1 MTRKILITFVLL
13 LCLLTGCHSETTF
26 TGGYAIVYLEG
37 VPYLLN
43 AKGET
48 LDISQYDEID
58 NTFGSLILVKKYQN
72 NKVQCGYIDNNGNEV
87 IKPSY
92 DMAYPFS
99 DGLAVVVK
107 NNKYQII
114 NTENEVVYTLPKD
127 YIVYDQFVEGYLRV
141 EYQGKYT
148 FLDKNFNIGTKFFDN
163 LENFSC
169 GLALASSTNEL
180 GITNYQFINT
190 NYEVVLDSDKLK
202 DYDFVDSFK
211 DGFARVGRYIEETY
225 YYSFINQK
233 GEFLVDEENNSK
245 GHYRICK
252 VMEQAL
258 CDRLLKANNVD
269 IYEHSIAVELL
280 VDEENN
286 SLFVKANNF
295 HNGQAVVFTETPYR
309 YAGASARYGFRYI
322 TTEGVY
328 PPYLEDGGKYGFYKN
343 YESKTASINDL
354 WATFEPF
361 VPGYIAVRDLSFSG
375 NPLYKFYKITNDG
388 VETLTLFTNDTTI
401 SKNELLNYPKPIE
414 LLSMKYN
421 TFYDPANPQL
431 LMVVKI
437 YTNLYGIVNQNG
449 EYITKVVY
457 DNVII

>member
-26 TGGYAIVYLEG
+26 SGGYAIVYLEG

-72 NKVQCGYIDNNGNEV
+72 NKVLCGFIDNNGNEV

-107 NNKYQII
+107 NNKYKII

-148 FLDKNFNIGTKFFDN
+148 FLDKNFNMGTKFFDN

-233 GEFLVDEENNSK
+233 GEFLVDEENNS
-245 GHYRICK
+245 
-252 VMEQAL
+252 
-258 CDRLLKANNVD
+258 
-269 IYEHSIAVELL
+269 
-280 VDEENN
+280 
-286 SLFVKANNF
+286 LFIKANNF

-309 YAGASARYGFRYI
+309 YAGASARYCFRYI

>member
-72 NKVQCGYIDNNGNEV
+72 NKVLCGYIDNNGNEV

-148 FLDKNFNIGTKFFDN
+148 FLDKNFNMGTKFFDN

-233 GEFLVDEENNSK
+233 GEFLVDEENNS
-245 GHYRICK
+245 
-252 VMEQAL
+252 
-258 CDRLLKANNVD
+258 
-269 IYEHSIAVELL
+269 
-280 VDEENN
+280 
-286 SLFVKANNF
+286 LFIKANNF

-309 YAGASARYGFRYI
+309 YAGASARYCFRYI
-322 TTEGVY
+322 TTEGIY

>member
-13 LCLLTGCHSETTF
+13 LCPLTGCHSETTF

-72 NKVQCGYIDNNGNEV
+72 NKVLCGYIDNNGNEV

-99 DGLAVVVK
+99 DGLAVVVQ

-127 YIVYDQFVEGYLRV
+127 YIVYDQFVEGHLRV

-148 FLDKNFNIGTKFFDN
+148 FLDKNFNMGTKFFDN

-233 GEFLVDEENNSK
+233 GEFLVDEENNS
-245 GHYRICK
+245 
-252 VMEQAL
+252 
-258 CDRLLKANNVD
+258 
-269 IYEHSIAVELL
+269 
-280 VDEENN
+280 
-286 SLFVKANNF
+286 LFIKANNF

-309 YAGASARYGFRYI
+309 YAGASARYCFRYI

>member
-72 NKVQCGYIDNNGNEV
+72 NKVLCGYIDNNGNEV

-99 DGLAVVVK
+99 DGLAVVVQ

-127 YIVYDQFVEGYLRV
+127 YIVYDQFVEGHLRV

-148 FLDKNFNIGTKFFDN
+148 FLDKNFNMGTKFFDN

-233 GEFLVDEENNSK
+233 GEFLVDEENNS
-245 GHYRICK
+245 
-252 VMEQAL
+252 
-258 CDRLLKANNVD
+258 
-269 IYEHSIAVELL
+269 
-280 VDEENN
+280 
-286 SLFVKANNF
+286 LFIKANNF

-309 YAGASARYGFRYI
+309 YAGASARYCFRYI

>member
-72 NKVQCGYIDNNGNEV
+72 NKVLCGYIDNNGNEV

-148 FLDKNFNIGTKFFDN
+148 FLDKNFNMGTKFFDN

-233 GEFLVDEENNSK
+233 GEFLVDEENNS
-245 GHYRICK
+245 
-252 VMEQAL
+252 
-258 CDRLLKANNVD
+258 
-269 IYEHSIAVELL
+269 
-280 VDEENN
+280 
-286 SLFVKANNF
+286 LFIKANNF

-309 YAGASARYGFRYI
+309 YAGASARYCFRYI

>member
-26 TGGYAIVYLEG
+26 SGGYAIVYLEG

-72 NKVQCGYIDNNGNEV
+72 NKVLCGFIDNNGNEV

-107 NNKYQII
+107 NNKYKII

-148 FLDKNFNIGTKFFDN
+148 FLDKNFNMGTKFFDN

-233 GEFLVDEENNSK
+233 GEFLVDEENNS
-245 GHYRICK
+245 
-252 VMEQAL
+252 
-258 CDRLLKANNVD
+258 
-269 IYEHSIAVELL
+269 
-280 VDEENN
+280 
-286 SLFVKANNF
+286 LFIKANNF

-309 YAGASARYGFRYI
+309 YAGASARYCFRYI

-388 VETLTLFTNDTTI
+388 VETLTLQQFLKMNYLTI
-401 SKNELLNYPKPIE
+401 QSQLNY
-414 LLSMKYN
+414 
-421 TFYDPANPQL
+421 
-431 LMVVKI
+431 
-437 YTNLYGIVNQNG
+437 
-449 EYITKVVY
+449 
-457 DNVII
+457 